1 MDYKRELPIFSGV
14 YSPMQVRRFIV
25 ETLGGFFPVM
35 QKLPDGRLGIV
46 ARGGDFH
53 VGERGTLIFLTSS
66 DGGESWSH
74 PTIIADDGPD
84 NRNPSFGVAADG
96 TLIVSHVTVDRYKDG
111 YWDREGKGGSTN
123 IRISRSEDCGATWS
137 SSELMN
143 GQGNE
148 DWSGSGATGP
158 NDPHRFYSPYG
169 KMLTLADG
177 TLLMDYHIQYTHP
190 PRKSAVFITRSK
202 DGGRTWIDTVRI
214 AEDHDETA
222 LCDLGNGHILAVM
235 RTSDTINTPFP
246 TTLQQAESTDGGY
259 TWSEPRII
267 TGDGEYPA
275 DVIRLN
281 DGRLLLT
288 YGRRVPPHGV
298 QGMISHD
305 DGKTWDTEHK
315 LFLVGDSSTLDCGYP
330 SSVQL
335 DTGEVVT
342 AYYACDP
349 VSVGEEASRRL
360 GAHAASLIYQP

>member
-1 MDYKRELPIFSGV
+1 MDYKRELTIFSGV
-14 YSPMQVRRFIV
+14 YSPMQVRRFV
-25 ETLGGFFPVM
+25 VMTLGGFFPVM
-35 QKLPDGRLGIV
+35 QKLPDGRIGIV

-53 VGERGTLIFLTSS
+53 VGERGTLVFLTSS

-74 PTIIADDGPD
+74 ATTIADDGPD

-96 TLIVSHVTVDRYKDG
+96 TLIVSHATVDLYKAG
-111 YWDREGKGGSTN
+111 NWDPVKKGGSTN

-148 DWSGSGATGP
+148 DWSGSGATGT
-158 NDPHRFYSPYG
+158 NNPHSFYSPYG

-177 TLLMDYHIQYTHP
+177 TLLMEYYVMHKLPDG
-190 PRKSAVFITRSK
+190 RRNSAVFITRSK
-202 DGGRTWIDTVRI
+202 DGGRTWVDTVRI
-214 AEDHDETA
+214 AEGHDETA

-235 RTSDTINTPFP
+235 RTTYTTKPI
-246 TTLQQAESTDGGY
+246 TLQQTESTDGGY

-288 YGRRVPPHGV
+288 YGRREPPHGV
-298 QGMISHD
+298 QAMISHD

-315 LFLVGDSSTLDCGYP
+315 LFLGGDSSTRDCGYP

-349 VSVGEEASRRL
+349 VSGGEEATRRL
-360 GAHAASLIYQP
+360 GTHAASLIYQP